1 MMMTEQSDPPA
12 GDSSSEPLRPI
23 VVNINK
29 KKKKKYSR
37 GLEDLQ
43 RTGIGITRVS
53 SKVARSVFK
62 GMQEFRKASDKS
74 ARKKRDGALRDIV
87 LNMGKASSKSLRVV
101 SSVPRDL
108 TKALNRRGGRR
119 VMRRQLRI
127 MSRLNRNLGFR

>member
-1 MMMTEQSDPPA
+1 MNMVEQSDPPA
-12 GDSSSEPLRPI
+12 GNPMRPI
-23 VVNINK
+23 VINIKK

-43 RTGIGITRVS
+43 RTGRGLTRVS
-53 SKVARSVFK
+53 SRIARSVFK
-62 GMQEFRKASDKS
+62 GMKAFRKASDKS
-74 ARKKRDGALRDIV
+74 AGKKRDGALRDLV

-101 SSVPRDL
+101 SGVPRDL

-119 VMRRQLRI
+119 VMRRQLRV